1 MEERVLTIIKA
12 IRESFGGSVAIY
24 TQGNCYQFYEI
35 LKAIFPEAEAYE
47 SGHVFT
53 KIDGQFYDIRGK
65 LDKELDLRPI
75 TDPERIKCY
84 CVNKSTDEKV
94 QEISKKF
101 REDIINSKFRNDLR
115 NLR

>member
-1 MEERVLTIIKA
+1 MEERVLTVIKV
-12 IRESFGGSVAIY
+12 IRESFGGSIAVY
-24 TQGNCYQFYEI
+24 TMGNCYQFYEI

-65 LDKELDLRPI
+65 LDRDLDLRPI
-75 TDPERIKCY
+75 TDPEMIKDY

-94 QEISKKF
+94 QEISRKWK
-101 REDIINSKFRNDLR
+101 EDIIKNKFKNDLR